1 MVKLENKFR
10 DIWLSVPTPITETRM
25 QQNKKIL
32 NNAIAKSN
40 LAQQRD
46 LLNEKIKSMPT
57 LASLSAL
64 SEEDQKHV
72 NDFITSLTSFE
83 DDTQKEI
90 ANLIIEREELLAQTS
105 FNSDIALAR
114 EKYSSGKAWTDMPRS
129 PSYIFSEIDLKS
141 TSSVQVDNF
150 VHGQMASYLA
160 KAKGLSP
167 DDCQKMSTDKIIKAL
182 NDVALPKEI
191 QLLKNLHKKNTEIKS
206 KVDAKVSEK
215 QTSLKKTSS
224 SKAKKVADDKIDTI
238 VREYL
243 KTQCGSAKN
252 PNFEKE
258 RKRLVAQ
265 IQPIAYR
272 YLATCDLNNELVK
285 GKKTAIDF
293 TPSLTDRFNAL
304 CELCANGTIGSL
316 ANQTL
321 LMNANS
327 VALETVNTSLTEMFT
342 LRYGKKEAEAIM
354 SDDKKLQ
361 DELQTLTGEV
371 ESYDTVVA
379 KRKEDVISLVKTIS
393 SHKSLAPFVDA
404 FVKHLEGADLENVN
418 SVLDQALSLMD
429 SNKVKL
435 LTSNGIYQT
444 DTIKNH
450 LISALKHSD
459 RKIAKK
465 LKEAEK
471 EEDETVR
478 NKKINEIIKNSVKHP
493 KLTRAQKRQQKKEY
507 DLFFAKMD
515 RDGQKYAYNEFLK
528 LSQEIKDLDSASK
541 LSEFKAWMAEHEN
554 DIKRSGIWKALNN
567 VVITE
572 SNIDEILGK
581 CSEMAEKKGA
591 KLQKAVK
598 KKLKKAK
605 KNRKPKK
612 KKKQRKIDKQKA
624 NKAKETLNNEIS
636 NAEARESAAAAAASE
651 RHAAAEREAGAG
663 HASESSDE
671 MVS

>member
-1 MVKLENKFR
+1 MLGTAIANPKLTPAQREKLVERYASDIMERFVCESDMDSLDFSAFVSSFPEQERGHISQLLLKAQEKLEVDVSLENKGFKKASRSLKVYSGFTELYESLVKLEDKFR
-10 DIWLSVPTPITETRM
+10 DIWRSVPTTISETRM
-25 QQNKKIL
+25 QENKRIL

-46 LLNEKIKSMPT
+46 LLDEKIKSMPT

-72 NDFITSLTSFE
+72 KDFITSLTSFE

-114 EKYSSGKAWTDMPRS
+114 EKFSSGKAWTDMPRS

-191 QLLKNLHKKNTEIKS
+191 QLLKNLHEKNTKIKS

-215 QTSLKKTSS
+215 QTSLKETSS
-224 SKAKKVADDKIDTI
+224 SKAKDVADKKIDAI

-243 KTQCGSAKN
+243 KTKYKSAKN

-285 GKKTAIDF
+285 GKKTAINF

-379 KRKEDVISLVKTIS
+379 KRKEDFISLVKTIS

-404 FVKHLEGADLENVN
+404 FVKHLEGAELENVN

-459 RKIAKK
+459 RK
-465 LKEAEK
+465 
-471 EEDETVR
+471 
-478 NKKINEIIKNSVKHP
+478 NCQKIE
-493 KLTRAQKRQQKKEY
+493 RGR
-507 DLFFAKMD
+507 
-515 RDGQKYAYNEFLK
+515 
-528 LSQEIKDLDSASK
+528 
-541 LSEFKAWMAEHEN
+541 
-554 DIKRSGIWKALNN
+554 
-567 VVITE
+567 
-572 SNIDEILGK
+572 
-581 CSEMAEKKGA
+581 KG
-591 KLQKAVK
+591 
-598 KKLKKAK
+598 
-605 KNRKPKK
+605 R
-612 KKKQRKIDKQKA
+612 R
-624 NKAKETLNNEIS
+624 
-636 NAEARESAAAAAASE
+636 
-651 RHAAAEREAGAG
+651 
-663 HASESSDE
+663 
-671 MVS
+671 